1 MIKKLPLYI
10 VVGEVIFSPIDEKIL
25 KKLLF
30 FSLTHLHTTK
40 HFVCF
45 YQYIFIGF
53 CPSPQRCH
61 HTLWHKRNGQSQSF
75 LNSLVIHYFS
85 TIIFYLI
92 YINLLLGKYGQVKTV
107 IYIKKYKNRNHR
119 KNLPRPAQA

>member
-1 MIKKLPLYI
+1 M
-10 VVGEVIFSPIDEKIL
+10 GEVIFSPIDEKIII
-25 KKLLF
+25 F
-30 FSLTHLHTTK
+30 QPNTLTYYQT
-40 HFVCF
+40 FCF

-85 TIIFYLI
+85 NIIFNII

-119 KNLPRPAQA
+119 KNLPRPAQAQLQASGVVMVL